1 MSETSNQLVEGQVNG
16 HEDGT
21 SGLVIDGDEGWQ
33 GDDGLLEAHHSVV
46 VLPKKVNILPHGI
59 DEGRDRLAWTFE
71 SSGTHLSYMH
81 FVSCTGREGS
91 GEQQP
96 IQPRRTDNKSGPL
109 KLGVVQDE
117 WMIGA
122 AVGMFVSSGWRRGRG
137 GGQIEENQG
146 GLGARRDSNQQK
158 KRSCEPSRQDC

>member
-16 HEDGT
+16 HEDGM

-46 VLPKKVNILPHGI
+46 VLPKKVNILPHEI

-81 FVSCTGREGS
+81 FVS
-91 GEQQP
+91 
-96 IQPRRTDNKSGPL
+96 
-109 KLGVVQDE
+109 
-117 WMIGA
+117 
-122 AVGMFVSSGWRRGRG
+122 
-137 GGQIEENQG
+137 
-146 GLGARRDSNQQK
+146 
-158 KRSCEPSRQDC
+158 